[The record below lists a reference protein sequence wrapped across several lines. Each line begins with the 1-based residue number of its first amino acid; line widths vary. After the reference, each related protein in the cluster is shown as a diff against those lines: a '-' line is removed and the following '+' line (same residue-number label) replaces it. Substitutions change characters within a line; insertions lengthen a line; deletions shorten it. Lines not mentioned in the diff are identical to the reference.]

1 MQILGCSTDDV
12 ATNKK
17 FADDESFPFP
27 LLCDTDRE
35 ICVAYGGCQSKE
47 DGSSKRI
54 SVVIGGDGQ
63 VVHVFGEVNAREH
76 TQEVIDVL

>member
-1 MQILGCSTDDV
+1 M

-17 FADDESFPFP
+17 FADDESFPYP

-35 ICVAYGGCQSKE
+35 ICLAYGGCQSKD

-54 SVVIGGDGQ
+54 TCVIGADEK
-63 VVHVFGEVNAREH
+63 VVHLFRDVNAREH
-76 TQEVIDVL
+76 TQDVIDVLT